1 MSAVHAATLVAWRS
15 SARAGHGGIA
25 MASLAA
31 RVRTLLGAIDPRREE
46 LLWTLGATTVRP
58 GALDRRPQ
66 RWWRG
71 GQQAAPLPRPM
82 HDI

>member
-31 RVRTLLGAIDPRREE
+31 RVRTLLGAIDPKERR
-46 LLWTLGATTVRP
+46 AAMDP
-58 GALDRRPQ
+58 
-66 RWWRG
+66 WRHYRE
-71 GQQAAPLPRPM
+71 AWRS
-82 HDI
+82 